1 MRYTFLRLYH
11 LVYRYILWPP
21 LSLLPAQKV
30 HHLILAILGG
40 LDHLPPL
47 VMFFRL
53 LHRLAY
59 AESPCE
65 VGGVQLKHPFIFAA
79 GFVKG
84 LGFEDEQTALQA
96 VHQGRNIMM
105 GWRTIPA
112 LVGAVEFGSFTRR
125 PLIGNQG
132 VVIWRDNRSRST
144 QNRVGLRNPG
154 AVAAAEF
161 LARHHRAL
169 PPVFGVNIAPMPC
182 TDNPSQETQDI
193 LESLAAFLERGV
205 RPSWFTLNLSCPN
218 TEDDPSCRQ
227 TEAHAEQ
234 LCATVVAYLRQHG
247 DVPLW
252 VKISPNLSVEQYRAL
267 MQVFQRCGVRAVIAT
282 NTLPQPSPTNAEV
295 MAGVGGGRLF
305 SAALA
310 AVRALSQSRAHAS
323 VDIVAC
329 GGILDGESW
338 YAYHS
343 LGIKAAQYYSAFIFR
358 GPLAAAIIESE
369 SQNCYDHN

>member
-1 MRYTFLRLYH
+1 MRYLFLRLYH

-21 LSLLPAQKV
+21 LSLLPAQKA
-30 HHLILAILGG
+30 HHLILSVLGV
-40 LDHLPPL
+40 LDRMPPL
-47 VMFFRL
+47 VMFLRL

-59 AESPCE
+59 AETPCS
-65 VGGVQLKHPFIFAA
+65 VGGVQLQHPFIFAA

-96 VHQGRNIMM
+96 VHQGRNIIM
-105 GWRTIPA
+105 GWRAVPA

-132 VVIWRDNRSRST
+132 VVIWRDNQSRST

-161 LARHHRAL
+161 LARHRHAL
-169 PPVFGVNIAPMPC
+169 PPIFGVNIAPMPG
-182 TDNPSQETQDI
+182 TGSAAQEIQDI
-193 LESLAAFLERGV
+193 IESLAAFLERGG

-218 TEDDPSCRQ
+218 TEDDPSGRQ

-234 LCATVVAYLRQHG
+234 LCSSIIAYLRQHG

-252 VKISPNLSVEQYRAL
+252 VKISPNLSAEQYSAL
-267 MQVFQRCGVRAVIAT
+267 MQVFQRCGVCAVIAT

-305 SAALA
+305 PAALA
-310 AVRALSQSRAHAS
+310 AVRDLSQSHADVS
-323 VDIVAC
+323 VDIIAC

-338 YAYHS
+338 CAYRS
-343 LGIKAAQYYSAFIFR
+343 LGVKAAQYYSAFIFR
-358 GPLAAAIIESE
+358 GPLAAVIIESE